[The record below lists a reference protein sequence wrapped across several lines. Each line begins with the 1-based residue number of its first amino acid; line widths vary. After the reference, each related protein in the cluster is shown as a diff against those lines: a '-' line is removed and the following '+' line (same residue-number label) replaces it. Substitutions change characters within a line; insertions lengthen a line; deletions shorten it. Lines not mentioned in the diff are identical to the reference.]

1 MKIMKK
7 ILIFF
12 ADGFEEIEGLTVVD
26 LCRRAKL
33 DISTVSITDSNTVV
47 SSHKIEL
54 KTDYTINQ
62 VNFDEADMIVLPGGI
77 PGTPNL
83 EACSLLIENVVKFNE
98 QGKMLAAICA
108 APSILGHLGILK
120 GKEAICYPGFEEEL
134 EGATIKNVKSV
145 TSGNVITACGMG
157 GAIDFGLDIVAHY
170 QGQQAADDLAVKIR
184 QVID

>member
-120 GKEAICYPGFEEEL
+120 GKEAICYPGFEEDL
-134 EGATIKNVKSV
+134 LGAKVSEDPVSV
-145 TSGNVITACGMG
+145 DGNAITSRGVGTAILFAGEIITY
-157 GAIDFGLDIVAHY
+157 LDSAAKAKEILSSIIY
-170 QGQQAADDLAVKIR
+170 QV
-184 QVID
+184 